1 MLNPSKVA
9 KKEKKK
15 QFDPKRKQ
23 VVSTMKIKVLKWQ
36 FYACFLWCLVE
47 VLGEDFD
54 FEGASTMS
62 LTCCSWFYMVLSEW
76 EGGHGRSTWRMN
88 LLWRLRSVS
97 LCGSGEGQNELFL
110 AILYPPLY
118 LHPLHVILSFFPT
131 RNGVYVSA
139 PSHSRLHHQSASANR
154 CKQMWSKWYLK
165 CVWVIRLILL
175 LLCHCSSRACPR

>member
-36 FYACFLWCLVE
+36 FYAGFLWCLVE

-97 LCGSGEGQNELFL
+97 LCGSGEGGMNYSWQFFTLPFIFTL
-110 AILYPPLY
+110 CMWFYHSSPLEMECMS
-118 LHPLHVILSFFPT
+118 LLPHIVGSIINLLQPT
-131 RNGVYVSA
+131 DVS
-139 PSHSRLHHQSASANR
+139 R
-154 CKQMWSKWYLK
+154 CEVSGTWNAFEW
-165 CVWVIRLILL
+165 
-175 LLCHCSSRACPR
+175 